1 MNKYATF
8 LGIVVVSHL
17 VRCTADYAYFTY
29 CTGIWTSIFTWSS
42 PTCRGLRWTADS
54 IMTNV
59 VSIVGVQVAKLLSFD
74 FFSALK

>member
-8 LGIVVVSHL
+8 LGIVVGSHV
-17 VRCTADYAYFTY
+17 VRCVADYAYFTY
-29 CTGIWTSIFTWSS
+29 CTGIWTSIFTWNS

-59 VSIVGVQVAKLLSFD
+59 VSIVGVQVTKLLEFRS
-74 FFSALK
+74 FFSI